1 MVCASAGATGRVA
14 FAVGPHR
21 GSWTAATGDERLQ
34 SLNTIR
40 VLVTGEGYHGLRRFG
55 GRWPSAEW
63 AIEA

>member
-1 MVCASAGATGRVA
+1 
-14 FAVGPHR
+14 
-21 GSWTAATGDERLQ
+21 LQ